1 MPRELRRSNSTN
13 IFDCKKS
20 KDQWWGQK
28 IAKHNPKPDILR
40 WTLDELREEIRTQI
54 LLICFLRLLS
64 FVWCER
70 RAILCCEIYQLLVN
84 LFCHEPNRGF
94 SFKTDCPEKVSFG
107 HKNIL
112 ENKDDVKPPVSPD
125 QQIPVAMLLKPELFS
140 TKWKKN
146 RFYPKMNVSESHN
159 FSNMYALLSKDKN

>member
-54 LLICFLRLLS
+54 YWFAFYDFFLLFDVKEELYCVVRYTSCWWICFEMNQIGVSALRLN
-64 FVWCER
+64 VPKK
-70 RAILCCEIYQLLVN
+70 LV
-84 LFCHEPNRGF
+84 LVTRTYL
-94 SFKTDCPEKVSFG
+94 KTKTTLNPQF
-107 HKNIL
+107 H
-112 ENKDDVKPPVSPD
+112 
-125 QQIPVAMLLKPELFS
+125 QI
-140 TKWKKN
+140 
-146 RFYPKMNVSESHN
+146 
-159 FSNMYALLSKDKN
+159 SKFLWPCS